1 MAATL
6 LPVQPAAA
14 GAPSNVVLNWN
25 ATAAAALFNAPTAV
39 PPGAGQA
46 TPVAA
51 IHMAMVQGAVFDAV
65 NSIEG
70 GYEPYLDV
78 PSAPPGAS
86 VDAAVATAA
95 KRVLKKVIP
104 LVAPLTDPAVRDAIL
119 AGIQTQFETELAA
132 IPAGSAKRQGR
143 QAGRAAATAM
153 LEDRMG
159 DGQYPSTPFMFTEGT
174 GVGEWRPTNGV
185 SDPFAWVANVRPFT
199 LKSTSQFRTD
209 GPHAVTSD
217 AYAEEYAEVQALGA
231 ATDSTR
237 TPEQTALATFYLP
250 SPIEMFNRTFRTI
263 SVSTSLDVA
272 ESGAALRDAQPGRRR
287 RADQLLGRQGV
298 LALLAPGDR
307 DQPRCQRREP
317 RYGERRGMGALH
329 LDDSRPGGRD
339 VPGYTAV
346 SRPPV
351 GLQLRDEF
359 HDARGEAVLRQQQDD
374 LHRRAHAGRNG
385 ADLHAVHRRRA
396 RHDRRSDLSG
406 HPLPSAGRPRS
417 DARQER
423 GELGGVALPQT
434 LVLIEAVPLND
445 RHAACPAAWRSS
457 GEGCATTLLA

>member
-1 MAATL
+1 MRHRNARLRLPVLAVVSLIMAATL
-6 LPVQPAAA
+6 LPVQAAA
-14 GAPSNVVLNWN
+14 AAPSNVVLNWN

-70 GYEPYLDV
+70 GYESYLDV

-153 LEDRMG
+153 LQDRMG

-199 LKSTSQFRTD
+199 LTSTSQFRTGRPERRHERRVRGGIRGGQGAGGRD
-209 GPHAVTSD
+209 RQQPDAGANRAGNLLPPEPHRD
-217 AYAEEYAEVQALGA
+217 VQPDVPNDL
-231 ATDSTR
+231 R
-237 TPEQTALATFYLP
+237 
-250 SPIEMFNRTFRTI
+250 
-263 SVSTSLDVA
+263 LDVA
-272 ESGAALRDAQPGRRR
+272 GCRRSGAALRDAQPGRRR

-307 DQPRCQRREP
+307 DQP
-317 RYGERRGMGALH
+317 
-329 LDDSRPGGRD
+329 
-339 VPGYTAV
+339 
-346 SRPPV
+346 
-351 GLQLRDEF
+351 
-359 HDARGEAVLRQQQDD
+359 
-374 LHRRAHAGRNG
+374 
-385 ADLHAVHRRRA
+385 
-396 RHDRRSDLSG
+396 
-406 HPLPSAGRPRS
+406 
-417 DARQER
+417 
-423 GELGGVALPQT
+423 
-434 LVLIEAVPLND
+434 
-445 RHAACPAAWRSS
+445 
-457 GEGCATTLLA
+457 GCK

>member
-1 MAATL
+1 MRHRNARLRIPVLAVVSLIMAATL
-6 LPVQPAAA
+6 LPVQSAAA
-14 GAPSNVVLNWN
+14 APSNVVLNWN

-104 LVAPLTDPAVRDAIL
+104 LVAPLTDPTVRDAIL

-209 GPHAVTSD
+209 GPLAVTSD
-217 AYAEEYAEVQALGA
+217 EYAEEYAEVQALGA
-231 ATDSTR
+231 AIDSSR

-272 ESGAALRDAQPGRRR
+272 DQARLYAMLNLAGADALINCWDDKEFWHFWRPVTAINLGASDGNP
-287 RADQLLGRQGV
+287 AD
-298 LALLAPGDR
+298 
-307 DQPRCQRREP
+307 
-317 RYGERRGMGALH
+317 GERRGMGALH
-329 LDDSRPGGRD
+329 LDDPRSGGRD

-374 LHRRAHAGRNG
+374 LHRRAHTGRNG

-406 HPLPSAGRPRS
+406 HPLPSAGRPGS

-423 GELGGVALPQT
+423 GELGGISLPQT
-434 LVLIEAVPLND
+434 LVLIDAV
-445 RHAACPAAWRSS
+445 R
-457 GEGCATTLLA
+457 

>member
-1 MAATL
+1 MRHRNARLRIPVLAVVSLIMAATL
-6 LPVQPAAA
+6 LPVQAAA
-14 GAPSNVVLNWN
+14 AAPSNVVLNWN

-209 GPHAVTSD
+209 GPLAVTSD
-217 AYAEEYAEVQALGA
+217 EYAEEYAEVQALGA
-231 ATDSTR
+231 AIDSSR

-272 ESGAALRDAQPGRRR
+272 DQARLYAMLNLAGADALINCWDDKEFWHFWRPVTAINLGASDGNPETVKDAAWAPFISTIPGPVAGTFLATPPYPDHPSGYNCATSSMMHAAKRFFGNNKMTFT
-287 RADQLLGRQGV
+287 V
-298 LALLAPGDR
+298 
-307 DQPRCQRREP
+307 
-317 RYGERRGMGALH
+317 ERT
-329 LDDSRPGGRD
+329 PGGTARTYTRFTDVVRD
-339 VPGYTAV
+339 TI
-346 SRPPV
+346 
-351 GLQLRDEF
+351 
-359 HDARGEAVLRQQQDD
+359 DARIYLGI
-374 LHRRAHAGRNG
+374 HFRAPDVQG
-385 ADLHAVHRRRA
+385 ATLGKNVANWVASHY
-396 RHDRRSDLSG
+396 LK
-406 HPLPSAGRPRS
+406 PSY
-417 DARQER
+417 
-423 GELGGVALPQT
+423 
-434 LVLIEAVPLND
+434 
-445 RHAACPAAWRSS
+445 
-457 GEGCATTLLA
+457 